1 MFELDEALDWRAA
14 LREHRKARGFTQTRL
29 ARDASLS
36 LSALKQYETGQR
48 HPSAEALDA
57 IIAALG
63 LTAEQSGP
71 IRAGAGY
78 APDMKRIFYERLGPY
93 ELSDLQEQ
101 AERYNWPAFVT
112 NISADVLVANRAF
125 FRVIGSDLATLF
137 REDPT
142 YRNFLSVASDARFSD
157 RVKNYD
163 ESMRFF
169 IGLMK
174 GEERWQHNLER
185 PVPLLEGPMR
195 RFLSGDPAYVSRMV
209 RLYQEAEPVRHT
221 TRVDS
226 RFVWELE
233 DGRVV
238 TFRSMIHVAD
248 LYQELA
254 WHDWL
259 PETAADHAV
268 VESLSRG
275 SRT

>member
-29 ARDASLS
+29 AREASMS

-48 HPSAEALDA
+48 NPSPEALDA

-63 LTAEQSGP
+63 LTAEQSSA

-78 APDMKRIFYERLGPY
+78 APDMKRIFYDRLGPY
-93 ELSDLQEQ
+93 ELADLQEQ
-101 AERYNWPAFVT
+101 TERYDWPVFVT
-112 NISADVLVANRAF
+112 NISADILVANRTF
-125 FRVIGSDLATLF
+125 FRVLGTKLETVF
-137 REDPT
+137 KEDST
-142 YRNFLSVASDARFSD
+142 RRNFLSVASDPLFAG
-157 RVKNYD
+157 RVANYD
-163 ESMRFF
+163 ESLRFF

-185 PVPLLEGPMR
+185 PAPLLEGPMR

-209 RLYQEAEPVRHT
+209 RLYQEAPPVRHT

-226 RFVWELE
+226 RLVWLLE
-233 DGRVV
+233 DGREV
-238 TFRSMIHVAD
+238 TFQSMIHVAD

-259 PETAADHAV
+259 PATAADHTIL
-268 VESLSRG
+268 ESLR
-275 SRT
+275 

>member
-1 MFELDEALDWRAA
+1 VFELDEALDWRQA

-29 ARDASLS
+29 ARDANLS
-36 LSALKQYETGQR
+36 LSALKQYEAGQR
-48 HPSAEALDA
+48 HPSRETLDA

-63 LTAEQSGP
+63 LTAEQSSA

-78 APDMKRIFYERLGPY
+78 APDMRRIFYERLGPY
-93 ELSDLQEQ
+93 ELADLQQQTET
-101 AERYNWPAFVT
+101 YNWPVFVT
-112 NISADVLVANRAF
+112 NISADVLLANRAF
-125 FRVIGSDLATLF
+125 FGVLGGELERLF
-137 REDPT
+137 REDAS
-142 YRNFLSVASDARFSD
+142 YRNFLSVASDPRFAA

-185 PVPLLEGPMR
+185 PAPLLEGPMR
-195 RFLSGDPAYVSRMV
+195 RFLSGDPVYIARLM
-209 RLYQEAEPVRHT
+209 RLYQEAAPVRHT
-221 TRVDS
+221 TRLDS
-226 RFVWELE
+226 RFVWQLE
-233 DGRVV
+233 DGREV

-259 PETAADHAV
+259 PATAADHQV
-268 VESLSRG
+268 LETLRG
-275 SRT
+275 

>member
-1 MFELDEALDWRAA
+1 MRFELDEALDWRAA

-57 IIAALG
+57 IIATLG

-78 APDMKRIFYERLGPY
+78 APDMKRIFYDRLGPY
-93 ELSDLQEQ
+93 EMADLQEQ
-101 AERYNWPAFVT
+101 TETYDWPVFVT
-112 NISADVLVANRAF
+112 NISADVLLANRAF
-125 FRVIGSDLATLF
+125 FRVIGSELGKVF
-137 REDPT
+137 KEDPSR
-142 YRNFLSVASDARFSD
+142 RNFLSVASDPLFAE

-209 RLYQEAEPVRHT
+209 KAYQEAEPVRHT

-226 RFVWELE
+226 RLVWLLE
-233 DGRVV
+233 DGREI

-254 WHDWL
+254 WHDWW
-259 PETAADHAV
+259 PASAADHAV
-268 VESLSRG
+268 LASL
-275 SRT
+275 T